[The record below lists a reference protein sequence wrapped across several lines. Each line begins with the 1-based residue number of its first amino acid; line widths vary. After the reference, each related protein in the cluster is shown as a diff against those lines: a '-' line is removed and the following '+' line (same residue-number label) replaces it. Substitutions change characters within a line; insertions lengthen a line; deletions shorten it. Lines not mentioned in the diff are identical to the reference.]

1 MASAKYH
8 KGKDGYF
15 MARAWDGTYING
27 KKHYKFIRSK
37 ISSKDLE
44 RKVAE
49 FNRQV
54 EERKN
59 VRRTDILFLDY
70 AKTWKSVYKEIKSNN
85 TRAMYENIINNH
97 LGVFIGVKLMDVH
110 RSHLQGA
117 LNEADGHPRIQQQIH
132 MTVKQVLE
140 SAVSDRLFPAN
151 VYDDIFNQIDRP
163 GYRAEEKRTLT
174 PEECRAVFQ
183 ADFQPMDKVFTYI
196 IYGCGLRRGEALA
209 LTVFD
214 IDLKRHELTV
224 NKSHEFIKGKPHQKD
239 PKSQNGIRTVPIP
252 DKIFPVVRSWV
263 ESIRGR
269 RTYLFTMR
277 NGEPVT
283 LSSYVKMWR
292 RIRIAISAETGQSCD
307 LTAHI
312 FRHNYC
318 TQLCY
323 QIPTVSIKRIAQLLG
338 DTEAMVLKVY
348 NHIMLEKEDC
358 AGAINAAL

>member
-15 MARAWDGTYING
+15 TARAWDGTYVNG
-27 KKHYKFIRSK
+27 KKHYKFIRSTV
-37 ISSKDLE
+37 SSKDLE

-49 FNRQV
+49 FSRQV

-70 AKTWKSVYKEIKSNN
+70 AKTWQAVYKVSKSNN
-85 TRAMYENIINNH
+85 TNAMYSNIIEKH
-97 LGVFIGVKLMDVH
+97 LGVFLSVKLADVH

-117 LNEADGHPRIQQQIH
+117 LNQAEGHGRIQQQIY
-132 MTVKQVLE
+132 MTVKQILQ

-151 VYDDIFNQIDRP
+151 VFDDIFNQIDRP
-163 GYRAEEKRTLT
+163 GYKAQEKRPLSS
-174 PEECRAVFQ
+174 EERTAVFQ
-183 ADFQPMDKVFTYI
+183 ADFQPMDKVFLYI

-214 IDLKRHELTV
+214 VDLKRHELTV
-224 NKSHEFIKGKPHQKD
+224 NKSHEFVSGKPRQKP
-239 PKSQNGIRTVPIP
+239 PKSQNGNRTVPIP
-252 DKIFPVVRSWV
+252 DNVFPVIRSWV

-277 NGEPVT
+277 TGHPVT
-283 LSSYVKMWR
+283 HSSYVKMWN
-292 RIRIAISAETGQSCD
+292 RITAAISAETGQPCD

-338 DTEAMVLKVY
+338 DTESMVLNVY

>member
-15 MARAWDGTYING
+15 TARVWDGTYKDN
-27 KKHYKFIRSK
+27 KKHYKVIRSK

-44 RKVAE
+44 RKVSD
-49 FNRQV
+49 FSRQV

-59 VRRTDILFLDY
+59 VRKTDILFLDY
-70 AKTWKSVYKEIKSNN
+70 AQSWQTVYKSDRTHN
-85 TRAMYENIINNH
+85 TNAMYSNIICKH
-97 LGVFIGVKLMDVH
+97 LNSLIGVKLMDVH
-110 RSHLQGA
+110 RSHLQAA
-117 LNEADGHPRIQQQIH
+117 LNQAAGHGRTQQQIY

-151 VYDDIFNQIDRP
+151 VFADIFDQVSRP
-163 GYRAEEKRTLT
+163 EYRSGEKRPLSYD
-174 PEECRAVFQ
+174 ERSAVFK
-183 ADFQPMDKVFTYI
+183 ADFSEMDKVFVYI

-214 IDLKRHELTV
+214 IDLKNKELTV
-224 NKSHEFIKGKPHQKD
+224 SKSHEFVDGKPRQKP
-239 PKSQNGIRTVPIP
+239 PKSRNGNRTVPIP
-252 DKIFPVVRSWV
+252 DKVFPVVRAWV
-263 ESIRGR
+263 ESIRGY

-277 NGEPVT
+277 NGEPIT
-283 LSSYVKMWR
+283 HSSYVKMWE
-292 RIRIAISAETGQSCD
+292 RIQKAISDVTGEPCD

-338 DTEAMVLKVY
+338 DTESMVLNVY
-348 NHIMLEKEDC
+348 NHIMLEKEDS